1 MIFIFFYFGGGSKFA
16 VSLKTVSR
24 RSRFFGFVPFYHL
37 RKDCVKISDLLQKV
51 CGRSLLFYMC
61 NTKPTTAAERYPQ
74 AHSKFQTAAPQ
85 KNKIKNDCRRTL
97 CGSLGQTV
105 MNTAKSFLNGAVYKS
120 VINIFLE

>member
-1 MIFIFFYFGGGSKFA
+1 MREVIFISYAGN
-16 VSLKTVSR
+16 
-24 RSRFFGFVPFYHL
+24 
-37 RKDCVKISDLLQKV
+37 DISF
-51 CGRSLLFYMC
+51 SMIY
-61 NTKPTTAAERYPQ
+61 TKPTTAAERNPQ

-85 KNKIKNDCRRTL
+85 KNKIKSDCRRKI